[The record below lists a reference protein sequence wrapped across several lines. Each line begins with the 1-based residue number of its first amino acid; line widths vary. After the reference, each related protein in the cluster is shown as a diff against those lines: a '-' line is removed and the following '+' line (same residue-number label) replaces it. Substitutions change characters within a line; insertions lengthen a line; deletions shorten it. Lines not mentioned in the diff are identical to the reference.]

1 MGKWARENDFDD
13 FVRAESA
20 RYSVPVAVI
29 KATIATESGFN
40 PGAYRMEPALG
51 DASRGL
57 MQVLLST
64 ARGLGYN
71 GEAGNDQRRVGG
83 LYDPWT
89 SIQLGTFY
97 LARQAGRYPDRPWT
111 DVYAAYNAGSLRYK
125 SNGAGKVLINA
136 PAVALWRKHYAYF
149 AGDSA
154 PPDEAGGSGDASA
167 RPVDSGSADQPVP
180 PVEPEP
186 ARFDPD
192 VWRAPE
198 LARPRRR
205 RGFWRRVWWFFWNG

>member
-20 RYSVPVAVI
+20 RYGIPVAVI

-40 PGAYRMEPALG
+40 PGAYRKEPQLG

-57 MQVLLST
+57 MQVLLTT
-64 ARGLGYN
+64 ARGLGYT
-71 GEAGNDQRRVGG
+71 GEPGDDLKRISG

-97 LARQAGRYPDRPWT
+97 LARQAGRYTDRPWT
-111 DVYAAYNAGSLRYK
+111 DIYAAYNAGSLRYK
-125 SNGAGKVLINA
+125 ANGAGRVLVNA
-136 PAVALWRKHYAYF
+136 PAVALWRKNYTYF

-154 PPDEAGGSGDASA
+154 PPGEAGGSVGASA
-167 RPVDSGSADQPVP
+167 RPVDPGGLDL
-180 PVEPEP
+180 
-186 ARFDPD
+186 
-192 VWRAPE
+192 APE
-198 LARPRRR
+198 AVETPAARWEPDQAAPTLPARR
-205 RGFWRRVWWFFWNG
+205 RGFWSKLLRLLLTGHFR